1 MISLFIFLTT
11 YNSHD
16 RIKEDEIGGECGT
29 YEGQTKYIQGAGW
42 GHLKEREQMGDLEV
56 NERVILKW
64 ILKKEDGRT
73 CTGQIWLRQGK
84 VTVCS

>member
-1 MISLFIFLTT
+1 M
-11 YNSHD
+11 
-16 RIKEDEIGGECGT
+16 
-29 YEGQTKYIQGAGW
+29 KYIACWLGN
-42 GHLKEREQMGDLEV
+42 LKEREQLEDLEV

-73 CTGQIWLRQGK
+73 WTGQIWLRQGQ

>member
-1 MISLFIFLTT
+1 MW
-11 YNSHD
+11 HVW
-16 RIKEDEIGGECGT
+16 
-29 YEGQTKYIQGAGW
+29 GQMKYIACWLGN
-42 GHLKEREQMGDLEV
+42 LKEREQLEDLEV

-73 CTGQIWLRQGK
+73 WTGQIWLRQGQ